1 VLAAGLAALH
11 LPKQRQL
18 QRQKLA
24 LRGMAV
30 FRCCWWVST
39 LVDTAVHGVRSIF
52 RRKTDLT
59 PETKE
64 SPVDPHRP
72 GIWIATL
79 PCLGEA
85 VPP

>member
-1 VLAAGLAALH
+1 RLRQIPAICRNGVLL
-11 LPKQRQL
+11 
-18 QRQKLA
+18 
-24 LRGMAV
+24 
-30 FRCCWWVST
+30 WWVST

-59 PETKE
+59 PETKK

-79 PCLGEA
+79 PRLGEA

>member
-1 VLAAGLAALH
+1 MGPVAGD
-11 LPKQRQL
+11 
-18 QRQKLA
+18 
-24 LRGMAV
+24 AV
-30 FRCCWWVST
+30 NPSMEARSRHPWRSRPRNRTHPAFDSSPLL
-39 LVDTAVHGVRSIF
+39 LVHWVRSVF

-59 PETKE
+59 PETKK

-79 PCLGEA
+79 PRLGEA